1 MILAIWVLH
10 NMLTE
15 QTQTEILTAHEFA
28 ARLKVLPSW
37 VREMSK
43 RSRTSD
49 PIPTMKL
56 GKHNRYVWGSKQM
69 IAWLNR
75 RFA

>member
-1 MILAIWVLH
+1 VVFPISVLDSV
-10 NMLTE
+10 LIE
-15 QTQTEILTAHEFA
+15 QPQIEILTADEFA
-28 ARLKVLPSW
+28 ARLKVLTSW

>member
-1 MILAIWVLH
+1 MS
-10 NMLTE
+10 TE